1 MPVVRYPGGKQRLIA
16 FLSGFLPKPSQVT
29 GRYMEPFVGS
39 AAVFLHVRPRKATL
53 SDTNPELIDLYLGI
67 KKSPTGVWRA
77 YSGFKNTKREYL
89 RVRKLDPVRLDL
101 VDRAARLLYL
111 NRTCFKGNW
120 RHNRKGEFNVGYG
133 GQSRR
138 WVLSE
143 DYLTGVSRALRRA
156 VIECGDFE
164 EMIDRAEPGDYLF
177 LDPPYRPGEREL
189 LHIHYHAKRFA
200 FDDHR
205 RLAAALR
212 RADRREVEW
221 CLTTSGHADIRR
233 LFRGYQIEEIP
244 NRGKQGASS
253 GEVLVLSKRGRR

>member
-1 MPVVRYPGGKQRLIA
+1 MA
-16 FLSGFLPKPSQVT
+16 FLNGFLPKPSQLT
-29 GRYMEPFVGS
+29 GRYVEPFVGS
-39 AAVFLHVRPRKATL
+39 AAVFLHVRPRKATI
-53 SDTNPELIDLYLGI
+53 SDANPELIDLYLGI
-67 KKSPTGVWRA
+67 KKCPAEVWRA
-77 YSGFKNTKREYL
+77 YSAFKNTKREYL
-89 RVRKLDPVRLDL
+89 RVRRMDPAALEL

-120 RHNRKGEFNVGYG
+120 RHNLKGEFNVGYG

-143 DYLTGVSRALRRA
+143 DYLTGVSNALRRA

-164 EMIDRAEPGDYLF
+164 DVIDRAEPGDFLF

-189 LHIHYHAKRFA
+189 VHSHYLARRFG

-205 RLAAALR
+205 RLAAALK
-212 RADRREVEW
+212 RADSRGVEW
-221 CLTTSGHADIRR
+221 CLTTSGHLDIRR
-233 LFRGYQIEEIP
+233 MFVGHQIREIP
-244 NRGKQGASS
+244 TRGNPRTPS